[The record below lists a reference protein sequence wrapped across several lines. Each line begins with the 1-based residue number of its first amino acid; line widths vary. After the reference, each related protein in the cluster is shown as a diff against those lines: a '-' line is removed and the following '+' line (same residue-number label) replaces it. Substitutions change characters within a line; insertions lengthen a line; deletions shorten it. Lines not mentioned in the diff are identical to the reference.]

1 MLLLLTCIFLPS
13 RGYNSR
19 GGVVMSKRKRK
30 RMDALSLDREQRL
43 CPEYDSTG
51 IRKIETAAPGDMG
64 MRVVDDCA
72 EEHQM

>member
-1 MLLLLTCIFLPS
+1 
-13 RGYNSR
+13 
-19 GGVVMSKRKRK
+19 MSKRKRK

-51 IRKIETAAPGDMG
+51 IRKSETAAPGDMG